1 MRARHIQVSLVQCHP
16 LAATRK
22 SRSLRVFLS
31 VIALS
36 IPMLGCSGGTA
47 DSGLEGTSVAAGKPV
62 PAAIQIYT
70 RASTVPGGGAD
81 YDARGYG
88 QLVGSVTSDN
98 AGHFKVTL
106 APGDYVVSATAPN
119 ASGRS
124 AAPTYATVQ
133 PHLFAPVTVGVDNPT
148 LMNP

>member
-1 MRARHIQVSLVQCHP
+1 MGVVQFPP
-16 LAATRK
+16 LAPTRK
-22 SRSLRVFLS
+22 IRSIAVFLS

-36 IPMLGCSGGTA
+36 IPMLGCNGGTA

-70 RASTVPGGGAD
+70 RASMVPGGGAD

-88 QLVGSVTSDN
+88 KLVGSVTSDN
-98 AGHFKVTL
+98 AGHFKLTL

-133 PHLFAPVTVGVDNPT
+133 PHVFAAVTVGVDNPT

>member
-1 MRARHIQVSLVQCHP
+1 VGFVKCHP
-16 LAATRK
+16 LAPSRK
-22 SRSLRVFLS
+22 IHSLGLSLS

-36 IPMLGCSGGTA
+36 ILMLGCNGGTA

-88 QLVGSVTSDN
+88 QMVGSVTSDN
-98 AGHFKVTL
+98 AGHFKLTL
-106 APGDYVVSATAPN
+106 APGDYVLSATAPN
-119 ASGRS
+119 SSGRS
-124 AAPTYATVQ
+124 AAPTYATVR
-133 PHLFAPVTVGVDNPT
+133 PHAFAHVTVGVDNPT
-148 LMNP
+148 LTNP